1 MSADSKPP
9 VLADC
14 ARRVRLGELISPAKV
29 EKCGSRELPILSI
42 TKENG
47 IVFQEEKF
55 KKRIASVDVT
65 GYKVVSRGKLVQG
78 IHIDEANFGIQGL
91 VDCGIVSPAYK
102 VWDVNDSLV
111 VPEYL
116 AAALRSPRSISY
128 YRAML
133 SGTVNR
139 RGRMSNEVFY
149 KLDIAL
155 PSLQEQLRVLELL
168 DKAHGLLE
176 NARRLLTL
184 LDDLVKSRFVEMFGD
199 PFENPMGFSCQ
210 NLSSLGELKNGMNF
224 HKGESGVDIRCLGVA
239 DFGDRSELRDASELG
254 TASLST
260 FPPEGAFLR
269 DGDVVFVRSNGNKKL
284 VGRCMAVYPGEEKT
298 IFSGFCIRLR
308 VTSEDVRV
316 PYLVWALKQSSIRDA
331 LVGRGANIK
340 NLSQDTLGKVRL
352 PIPPL
357 NVQDTFLDFA
367 ACVAK
372 SQLVVQKQI
381 ERLQTL
387 YDSLAQNYFG

>member
-9 VLADC
+9 FAGEV
-14 ARRVRLGELISPAKV
+14 RRVRLGDVCDV
-29 EKCGSRELPILSI
+29 EKADGPS
-42 TKENG
+42 
-47 IVFQEEKF
+47 
-55 KKRIASVDVT
+55 
-65 GYKVVSRGKLVQG
+65 
-78 IHIDEANFGIQGL
+78 DE
-91 VDCGIVSPAYK
+91 K
-102 VWDVNDSLV
+102 VWLLNLDAVEKNTGRVTRRETVPRSSLGPSV
-111 VPEYL
+111 VPFTAESVLYSKLRPNLNKVALPDSNGYATSEMIPLKPHTSVLAREYL
-116 AAALRSPRSISY
+116 ASYLRSEGFVRYAAESTAGAKMPRVS
-128 YRAML
+128 
-133 SGTVNR
+133 R
-139 RGRMSNEVFY
+139 RVV
-149 KLDIAL
+149 LDAEIPLL
-155 PSLQEQLRVLELL
+155 PLEEQNAAASCFGIINLL
-168 DKAHGLLE
+168 MKGCQCQLD
-176 NARRLLTL
+176 L

-210 NLSSLGELKNGMNF
+210 NVSSLGELKNGMNF

-331 LVGRGANIK
+331 IVGRGANIK